1 MNSSLFNSLQA
12 SLTNWNLKIESNARA
27 REAAFCR
34 GILETFTNTVIITE
48 LFIVYHLFFKI
59 NFIANLI
66 RWLF

>member
-34 GILETFTNTVIITE
+34 GILETFTNTVIITDDNYL
-48 LFIVYHLFFKI
+48 LFIIYFL
-59 NFIANLI
+59 N
-66 RWLF
+66 